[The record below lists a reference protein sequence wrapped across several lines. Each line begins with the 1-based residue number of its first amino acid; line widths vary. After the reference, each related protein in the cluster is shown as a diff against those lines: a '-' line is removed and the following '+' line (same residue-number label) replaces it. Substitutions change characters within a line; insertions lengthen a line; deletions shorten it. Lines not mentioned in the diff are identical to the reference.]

1 MITIKLLDS
10 VEKIS
15 SDINQAIASSINSKI
30 KKNSQATL
38 YEIKKLIPNWVES
51 QPEISSL
58 YNQAPGTLFALL
70 GLRSGDPQ
78 KAVKSIIDSVSDS
91 ISIKIKPV
99 DKKLSGGIE
108 FYFQPKDF
116 SNLLSLNEGF
126 VIYGGGSLHWLDWML
141 TRGSEI
147 IVANYYYS
155 PEVGLGRSKQG
166 IMEFGGSFRIPPQ
179 FSGTIT
185 DNFITRALVGVKQE
199 KEISNVLEGVLLR

>member
-1 MITIKLLDS
+1 MITIRLLDS

-38 YEIKKLIPNWVES
+38 YEIKKLIPNWIES

-91 ISIKIKPV
+91 ISINIKPV

-108 FYFQPKDF
+108 FYFQPQDF

-155 PEVGLGRSKQG
+155 PEVGLGRSNQG